1 MRKRRWLIIGICMM
15 LLSAA
20 IPFQSLAKEQTDQN
34 PYANEVA
41 ISAESAALIDV
52 QSGRILYGKNMDKRM
67 RIASL
72 TKIVTAI
79 VAIESGKLNDTVT
92 VSKNAY
98 RVEGS
103 SIYLDLGEK
112 QKLIDLV
119 YAIMMRSGNDAATAI
134 AEHVGGGSVQKF
146 VDMMN
151 AKVKELGLT
160 GTHFANPHGLDAKD
174 HYSTAYDMAKLTAYA
189 LRNPIFREV
198 VSTKIKKI
206 PWEGK
211 DWDRTMRN
219 KNKMLF
225 RYEGADGVKT
235 GYTEAAGRCLASSAS
250 RSGRQLAVI
259 VLNDRDDWNDSSK
272 MLDYGFTKYR
282 YFSPVDDSQSIA
294 SIPVKNGS
302 ADNADILVGQK
313 LAYPLREEEI
323 NNVRTELKLPKQL
336 RAPLKEGEKVGEMIV
351 YMNDKK
357 IGSLPLVSKSNV
369 ESVGLWAEI
378 LKLLKSMFVKE

>member
-1 MRKRRWLIIGICMM
+1 MRKRRWLIIGLCVM
-15 LLSAA
+15 LLWVA
-20 IPFQSLAKEQTDQN
+20 IPFQSLAREQTEQS

-79 VAIESGKLNDTVT
+79 VAIESGKLNETVT
-92 VSKNAY
+92 VSKKAY

-119 YAIMMRSGNDAATAI
+119 YAIMLRSGNDAAAAI

-146 VDMMN
+146 TDEMN
-151 AKVKELGLT
+151 AKVKELGLK
-160 GTHFANPHGLDAKD
+160 GTHFANPHGLDTED
-174 HYSTAYDMAKLTAYA
+174 HYSTAYDMANLTAYA

-272 MLDYGFTKYR
+272 MLDYGFTKYQ
-282 YFSPVDDSQSIA
+282 YFSPVDDSQSIT

-302 ADNADILVGQK
+302 ANNVDILVGEK
-313 LAYPLREEEI
+313 LAYPLREEER
-323 NNVRTELKLPKQL
+323 NRVRTELKIPKQL
-336 RAPLKEGEKVGEMIV
+336 RAPLKEGEKVGEMTV
-351 YMNDKK
+351 YLNHEK
-357 IGSLPLVSKSNV
+357 IGSLPLVTKSTV

-378 LKLLKSMFVKE
+378 LKLLKSMFMKE